1 MLTAAHDLPA
11 GAVIGPDDLRRTPF
25 AAVSVPVGVL
35 GELAEHVLAVHGQS
49 DQQRLLNQ
57 TLTAEALTKQ
67 YLEVL
72 HDMKSSNNLVVLVP
86 TEGGLPLLDIA
97 KLKSNLKQ

>member
-1 MLTAAHDLPA
+1 
-11 GAVIGPDDLRRTPF
+11 
-25 AAVSVPVGVL
+25 
-35 GELAEHVLAVHGQS
+35 
-49 DQQRLLNQ
+49 
-57 TLTAEALTKQ
+57 
-67 YLEVL
+67 VL